1 MVNLHMN
8 RCSTLLIIRA
18 MQIKSITSYPS
29 EWPSSKILY
38 IINAGEG
45 MQKKQPS
52 YIVGRNVNWYS
63 HYREQYGS
71 SIKKLKI
78 ELPYDL
84 AISVLDTYPE
94 KMKSLI

>member
-1 MVNLHMN
+1 
-8 RCSTLLIIRA
+8 
-18 MQIKSITSYPS
+18 
-29 EWPSSKILY
+29 
-38 IINAGEG
+38 

-52 YIVGRNVNWYS
+52 YIVGWNVNWYS